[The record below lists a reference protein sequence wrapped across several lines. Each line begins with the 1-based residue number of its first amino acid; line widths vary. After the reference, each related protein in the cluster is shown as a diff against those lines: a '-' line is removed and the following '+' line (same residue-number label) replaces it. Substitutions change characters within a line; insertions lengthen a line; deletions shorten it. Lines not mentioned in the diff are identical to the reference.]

1 MSSGTDTDMSGAVG
15 PDATETVADRAE
27 DHRAAQEGE
36 EEEAAVPGSISND
49 ELFDVLSNRRR
60 RYTLHYL
67 KQNGDEPVEM
77 GDLSTKVAA
86 WELGIEPEALAYDER
101 KRVHT
106 SLYQYH
112 APKLDDAGIV
122 NYDSQRGTIELT
134 RAGADLDLYLEAV
147 AGREIPWSTYLLLLS
162 VFGASLMGAVWLDVP
177 PLTAIPDATWGLFV
191 AVAFLASSAVF
202 VYDNRYSMRLGGE
215 GPPPEAGEDD
225 D

>member
-1 MSSGTDTDMSGAVG
+1 MSGAVG
-15 PDATETVADRAE
+15 PDATGTVADRAE
-27 DHRAAQEGE
+27 DHRAERAGE
-36 EEEAAVPGSISND
+36 EEEAAGPGSISND
-49 ELFDVLSNRRR
+49 ELFDVLSNQRR

-77 GDLSTKVAA
+77 GDLSTQVAA

-122 NYDSQRGTIELT
+122 EYDSQRGTVELT

-147 AGREIPWSTYLLLLS
+147 AGRDIPWSTYLLLLS
-162 VFGASLMGAVWLDVP
+162 GFGASLMGAVWLDVA
-177 PLTAIPDATWGLFV
+177 PLTALSDATWGLFV
-191 AVAFLASSAVF
+191 AVAFLVSSAVF
-202 VYDNRYSMRLGGE
+202 VYENRYSMRLGGE
-215 GPPPEAGEDD
+215 GPPPEAGEGDE
-225 D
+225 